1 MEGVP
6 GIRKQGDALSIDPCV
21 PRAWPGFTVAFRYG
35 GTRYDIVV
43 NNPQGVS
50 HGVSCVVV
58 DGLRL
63 VDGKSA
69 VKLLDDGKLHRVTVT
84 LGKP

>member
-1 MEGVP
+1 
-6 GIRKQGDALSIDPCV
+6 
-21 PRAWPGFTVAFRYG
+21 
-35 GTRYDIVV
+35 V

-63 VDGKSA
+63 ADGKSA
-69 VKLLDDGKLHRVTVT
+69 VKLLDDGKFIV
-84 LGKP
+84 